1 MSKEA
6 IDCKSICGC
15 FTLRYD
21 LLSLVFI
28 SFIAF
33 KVTRLT
39 RGRLV
44 QFVLAMIVRSVI
56 PVSESGDRIMTSVT
70 IVRIEGVLGIIA
82 MRALQNLSLWLPWL
96 FYYGVVDKWCSRLRF
111 CLLHFLLFLK
121 QLIINQVVVL
131 RISVL
136 LWGVHNYSIEFLVCV
151 LGARFVGQ
159 MQLGL

>member
-15 FTLRYD
+15 FTWRYD

-44 QFVLAMIVRSVI
+44 WFVLAMIVRSVI
-56 PVSESGDRIMTSVT
+56 PVSESGDRIMTLVT

-82 MRALQNLSLWLPWL
+82 M
-96 FYYGVVDKWCSRLRF
+96 
-111 CLLHFLLFLK
+111 
-121 QLIINQVVVL
+121 
-131 RISVL
+131 
-136 LWGVHNYSIEFLVCV
+136 
-151 LGARFVGQ
+151 
-159 MQLGL
+159 